1 MMCLQSLF
9 TNVSLNESIDIIAK
23 KAFTNN
29 WLIEQLKLN
38 ICETDLVQLLHIVKR
53 NQLIQINDNRLP
65 MVIPW

>member
-9 TNVSLNESIDIIAK
+9 TNVSLNERIDIIAK
-23 KAFTNN
+23 KAFTDN

-38 ICETDLVQLLHIVKR
+38 ICETDLVHLLHIVKK
-53 NQLIQINDNRLP
+53 NQRIQINDNRLP